1 MAETETETLKRTPLY
16 AAHVAAGAKL
26 VPFAGWEMP
35 IQYVGIREEH
45 LAVRNDV
52 GIFDVSHMGQV
63 RTSGPQALE
72 RLQRLVSGD
81 VRRLSTGGAQYG
93 LLCNEQGGV
102 LDDLFTYRLGESCFL
117 TVTNAANHARDL
129 AWMQSHGEEFDAD
142 VRDRQADFAMIAVQ
156 GPRARALVQELAD
169 GALPPRLHCCERTV
183 AGVPLLVCGTG
194 YTGED
199 GVELLLDPEQATALW
214 SALVAAGARPV
225 GLGARDTLR
234 LEACFPL
241 YGNDLDES
249 HDPIAAGLGWACQ
262 EETGFIG
269 ADAIARVRNDPA
281 LPELRLVPFVID
293 GPGIARQGNPV
304 LSPPTHAQTTGG
316 VVTSGSFSPCLER
329 GIGMAYV
336 SADRAQPGTRLQ
348 IDVRGTVREAVVE
361 TKPLYRKDQ

>member
-1 MAETETETLKRTPLY
+1 MAETDTETLRRTPLY

-45 LAVRNDV
+45 LAVRNEV

-63 RTSGPQALE
+63 QCSGPQALE

-81 VRRLSTGGAQYG
+81 VRRLSTGAAQYG
-93 LLCNEQGGV
+93 LLCNEQGGM
-102 LDDLFTYRLGESCFL
+102 LDDLITYRLGDSCFL
-117 TVTNAANHARDL
+117 TVTNASNHDRDL
-129 AWMQSHGEEFDAD
+129 AWMQSHGGEFDAD

-169 GALPPRLHCCERTV
+169 GALPPRQHCCERTV
-183 AGVPLLVCGTG
+183 AGVPMLVCGTG

-199 GVELLLDPEQATALW
+199 GVELMLEPDRAPAVW
-214 SALVAAGARPV
+214 SALVEAGARPV

-241 YGNDLDES
+241 YGNDLDEH
-249 HDPIAAGLGWACQ
+249 HDPIAAGLGWACA
-262 EETGFIG
+262 EDTGFIG
-269 ADAIARVRNDPA
+269 ADAVSTVRA
-281 LPELRLVPFVID
+281 SGPEQKLVPFVID
-293 GPGIARQGNPV
+293 GPGIPRQGNLV
-304 LSPPTHAQTTGG
+304 LPPPSDPEAAGG
-316 VVTSGSFSPCLER
+316 VVTSGSFSPSLER

-348 IDVRGTVREAVVE
+348 IDVRGTAREAIVE

>member
-1 MAETETETLKRTPLY
+1 MAETEIGTLRRTSLY
-16 AAHVAAGAKL
+16 EAHVAAGAKL

-45 LAVRNDV
+45 IAVRTDV

-63 RTSGPQALE
+63 QCSGPLALE

-81 VRRLSTGGAQYG
+81 VRRLSTGSAQYG

-102 LDDLFTYRLGESCFL
+102 LDDLMTYRLGDSCFL
-117 TVTNAANHARDL
+117 TVTNASNHARDL
-129 AWMQSHGEEFDAD
+129 AWMQSHGEELDAD
-142 VRDRQADFAMIAVQ
+142 VRDRQADFAMLAVQ

-169 GALPPRLHCCERTV
+169 GALPPRLHCCERTI
-183 AGVPLLVCGTG
+183 AGVPMLVCGTG

-199 GVELLLDPEQATALW
+199 GVELMLDPDQATGVW
-214 SALVAAGARPV
+214 SALVEGGARPI

-241 YGNDLDES
+241 YGNDLDEN
-249 HDPIAAGLGWACQ
+249 HDPIAAGLGWACA

-269 ADAIARVRNDPA
+269 AQAVSKVRSDPA
-281 LPELRLVPFVID
+281 LPEQKLVPFVID
-293 GPGIARQGNPV
+293 GAGIPRQGNSV
-304 LSPPTHAQTTGG
+304 LPAPSDPKSAGG

-336 SADRAQPGTRLQ
+336 SADRAQPGTQLQ
-348 IDVRGTVREAVVE
+348 IDVRGTVREAIVE
-361 TKPLYRKDQ
+361 TKPLYRKDR

>member
-1 MAETETETLKRTPLY
+1 MAETDTETLRRTPLF

-52 GIFDVSHMGQV
+52 GMFDVSHMGQV
-63 RTSGPQALE
+63 QCSGPQALE

-102 LDDLFTYRLGESCFL
+102 LDDLITYRLGESSFL
-117 TVTNAANHARDL
+117 TVTNASNHARDL
-129 AWMQSHGEEFDAD
+129 AWMQSHGGEFDAD
-142 VRDRQADFAMIAVQ
+142 VHDRQADFAMIAVQ
-156 GPRARALVQELAD
+156 GPRARALVQHLSD
-169 GALPPRLHCCERTV
+169 GTLPPRQHCCERTI
-183 AGVPLLVCGTG
+183 AGVSMLVGGTG

-199 GVELLLDPEQATALW
+199 GVELMLDPGRAIAVWTAL
-214 SALVAAGARPV
+214 SEAGARPV

-241 YGNDLDES
+241 YGNDLDEH
-249 HDPIAAGLGWACQ
+249 HDPIAAGLGWACA
-262 EETGFIG
+262 EDTGFIG
-269 ADAIARVRNDPA
+269 ADAISKIRASG
-281 LPELRLVPFVID
+281 PELKLVPFVID

-304 LSPPTHAQTTGG
+304 IPIGE
-316 VVTSGSFSPCLER
+316 VTSGTYSPCLER

-336 SADRAQPGTRLQ
+336 SADRTEPGTRLQ
-348 IDVRGTVREAVVE
+348 IDVRGTLREAVVE